1 MYLCKKIFSD
11 NIPIRNTIKNNPCDI
26 IMGKIIACKTD
37 ELQSGCM
44 KKVTIDG
51 KEIVVTNVNDN
62 FFACDDTCT
71 HSGASLSEGTLDD
84 HKIICGWHGAQFD
97 CTTGNLAKFP
107 AKINDLRSYTII
119 TESNNIFIEV

>member
-1 MYLCKKIFSD
+1 M
-11 NIPIRNTIKNNPCDI
+11 
-26 IMGKIIACKTD
+26 MGKIVACKTD
-37 ELQSGCM
+37 ELQSGSM

-51 KEIVVTNVNDN
+51 KEIVVTNVNGN

-71 HSGASLSEGTLDD
+71 HSGASLAEGTLDD

-97 CTTGNLAKFP
+97 CTTGSLAKFP
-107 AKINDLRSYTII
+107 ATINDLKSYTVT